1 MWRWVRWLA
10 PLVVLIVLALVF
22 RDRMPFIGEGV
33 RLLRDASPWAVAAA
47 VVAALTSILAMAE
60 VMRLL
65 LDAGGTP
72 VPLRRTAAIT
82 LASNSWSTSLPGG
95 PAFSAVLTYQVQRGW
110 GASRLLCG
118 WFLVLSS
125 AVSTMWLVVI
135 GVAGVFFLGADVNVW
150 SLLLTLALMT
160 GLSWAVWWAAN
171 HPDTL
176 ERWTRALLPRLN
188 RLLGRAPDQGVE
200 AAVRH
205 MHQLESVHLSRGRF
219 SLVAGWSLLNRVL
232 DALTLFLCVWAVT
245 GSVPAVAAVLLAY
258 TTAKLAG
265 SAQVTPGGLGT
276 VEAAV
281 IATLVAAGMT
291 AVDATAAAVVY
302 RLVSFALITAV
313 GWVVYFLYY
322 ARRGVRAG
330 TG

>member
-1 MWRWVRWLA
+1 MWRWARWLA
-10 PLVVLIVLALVF
+10 PLAVLIVLALVF
-22 RDRMPFIGEGV
+22 RDRMPFLGEGV
-33 RLLRDASPWAVAAA
+33 RLLRDASPWGVLAA
-47 VVAALTSILAMAE
+47 VGAALASIVAMAE

-72 VPLRRTAAIT
+72 VPLRRTTAIT

-118 WFLVLSS
+118 WFFVLSS

-160 GLSWAVWWAAN
+160 ALSWAVWWAAG
-171 HPDTL
+171 HPATL
-176 ERWTRALLPRLN
+176 ERWTRSLLPRLN
-188 RLLGRAPDQGVE
+188 RLLNREPGAGVE
-200 AAVRH
+200 AAVRQF
-205 MHQLESVHLSRGRF
+205 HQLESVHLSPGRF
-219 SLVAGWSLLNRVL
+219 SLVAGWSLLNRAFDV
-232 DALTLFLCVWAVT
+232 LTLFLCVWAVT
-245 GSVPAVAAVLLAY
+245 GSAPAVAGVLLAY

-265 SAQVTPGGLGT
+265 STQVTPGGLGT
-276 VEAAV
+276 VEAAI

-313 GWVVYFLYY
+313 GWVVYLLYY
-322 ARRGVRAG
+322 ARRGVRPS